1 MFFKRAAKEVPTF
14 AKKLSAAQAQGF
26 TSESVAGGYLI
37 TRKGCAAIVKET
49 AEGKA
54 EIVEHGILSGK
65 QVARLMHGG
74 YQMFFLTPDGHKHP
88 ALAEHL
94 KAVHA
99 FREDLIEALG
109 ETSLYNQAL
118 GSTCAGHIYDRVKD
132 RDHGVAKRPWES
144 A

>member
-1 MFFKRAAKEVPTF
+1 MFFKRAAKEVSTF
-14 AKKLSAAQAQGF
+14 ANKLDAAKAQGF
-26 TSESVAGGYLI
+26 ASESAAGGYLV

-49 AEGKA
+49 AGGKA

-74 YQMFFLTPDGHKHP
+74 YQMFFLTPDGHKHA

-99 FREDLIEALG
+99 FKEDLTEALG
-109 ETSLYNQAL
+109 ATSLYNQSL
-118 GSTCAGHIYDRVKD
+118 GSTCAGHVYDRVKD
-132 RDHGVAKRPWES
+132 RDQGVEKRPWE
-144 A
+144 

>member
-1 MFFKRAAKEVPTF
+1 MFFKRAAKEVTSF
-14 AKKLSAAQAQGF
+14 ANRLDAAKAQGF
-26 TSESVAGGYLI
+26 AWESGNGGYLV
-37 TRKGCAAIVKET
+37 TRKGCAALVNET
-49 AEGKA
+49 ADGQA

-99 FREDLIEALG
+99 FREDLTEALG
-109 ETSLYNQAL
+109 ATSLYNQSL
-118 GSTCAGHIYDRVKD
+118 GSTCAGHVYDRVTD
-132 RDHGVAKRPWES
+132 RDHGVAKRPWE
-144 A
+144 

>member
-1 MFFKRAAKEVPTF
+1 MFFKRAAKVVSTF
-14 AKKLSAAQAQGF
+14 ANKLDAAKAQGF
-26 TSESVAGGYLI
+26 ASESVAGGYLV
-37 TRKGCAAIVKET
+37 TRKGCAALVKET
-49 AEGKA
+49 ADGQA

-99 FREDLIEALG
+99 FKEDLTEALG
-109 ETSLYNQAL
+109 ATSLYNQSL
-118 GSTCAGHIYDRVKD
+118 GSTCAGHVYDRVKD
-132 RDHGVAKRPWES
+132 RDHGVTKRPWE
-144 A
+144 